1 MSDTNNGTRKK
12 KRFPLKINVGLVVY
26 TVIALYLVINLI
38 LYVTRDHISF
48 SEVEYGRIEDS
59 DTFTGLAL
67 RSDSVVYASEDGY
80 VSYYVNDSERA
91 AKGGNVCMLAQN
103 GSSSDSTDIASSMTS
118 SDYSDIQD
126 QVSNFNTRYSE
137 SDYKTVSSLHYQVGN
152 IYSRIVSRSNIDSL
166 ESSHTDNSSY
176 SIMKAAQAGIISYT
190 IDGLEGTAQSD
201 VTADL
206 VSGSAEEQRLAAGSY
221 VKAGEPV
228 YKIIT
233 DDTWQIVIQPDEDQL
248 ARFEDTDTVNVTFNR
263 DGVETEAK
271 ADVFSSGGTDFV
283 SLTFSNYLVRYCDE
297 RYLDITVNWGDYEG
311 LKIPESSVVTKD
323 FLKIPADFLVTNDNT
338 QETGLE
344 AGSADQPVLIKPS
357 IYRLSGDEDY
367 IYVDPN
373 DSALEGYSQI
383 INAEDGSTYGFTDL
397 TAPLEGVYCINSG
410 YTQFRIVEILYKY
423 GDYCIIN
430 ENTAN
435 GISLYDRIVL
445 DGSSV
450 SEGQVI
456 AH

>member
-271 ADVFSSGGTDFV
+271 ADIFSSGGEDGLPSTEQ
-283 SLTFSNYLVRYCDE
+283 LVRE
-297 RYLDITVNWGDYEG
+297 LKELDSRRGALSQLGVISDTEVAHFDVPENQDFSRET
-311 LKIPESSVVTKD
+311 KIFLCNFIHDSREKISV
-323 FLKIPADFLVTNDNT
+323 
-338 QETGLE
+338 
-344 AGSADQPVLIKPS
+344 
-357 IYRLSGDEDY
+357 
-367 IYVDPN
+367 
-373 DSALEGYSQI
+373 YSKLAEKLTLLREI
-383 INAEDGSTYGFTDL
+383 INVE
-397 TAPLEGVYCINSG
+397 SG
-410 YTQFRIVEILYKY
+410 
-423 GDYCIIN
+423 
-430 ENTAN
+430 
-435 GISLYDRIVL
+435 
-445 DGSSV
+445 
-450 SEGQVI
+450 
-456 AH
+456 